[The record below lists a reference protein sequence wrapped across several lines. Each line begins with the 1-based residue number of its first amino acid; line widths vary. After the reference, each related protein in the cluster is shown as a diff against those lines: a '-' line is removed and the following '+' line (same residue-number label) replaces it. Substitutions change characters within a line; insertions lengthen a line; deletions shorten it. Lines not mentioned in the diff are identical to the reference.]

1 MFQEEEHHLSR
12 VGVIEIQ
19 IIQLT
24 WNSANESSNT
34 NENINTQETNR
45 TCDPT
50 NQESIAEECSDEGR
64 IKKCV

>member
-1 MFQEEEHHLSR
+1 MFQEEEHNSSR
-12 VGVIEIQ
+12 VDVIEIQ
-19 IIQLT
+19 ITQLT

-45 TCDPT
+45 TCDPI
-50 NQESIAEECSDEGR
+50 NQESIAEECSDAGR